1 MSFLSANQQYKLSGS
16 SLGFTE
22 WLEREK
28 AKGVVI
34 PKAGITDVFETE
46 MLKVEQDV
54 EPKPKDSKR
63 VLGLNRNMLMLSGLV
78 IVGAIA
84 YKFYATKKWYIK

>member
-1 MSFLSANQQYKLSGS
+1 MSFQSANQQYKLSGS
-16 SLGFTE
+16 SLSFTE
-22 WLEREK
+22 WIEREK

-34 PKAGITDVFETE
+34 PKEGVTDVFETE
-46 MLKVEQDV
+46 MSKVEQEVEV
-54 EPKPKDSKR
+54 EPKNSKR

-84 YKFYATKKWYIK
+84 YKFYANKK

>member
-22 WLEREK
+22 WLDREK

-46 MLKVEQDV
+46 MLKV
-54 EPKPKDSKR
+54 
-63 VLGLNRNMLMLSGLV
+63 
-78 IVGAIA
+78 
-84 YKFYATKKWYIK
+84 

>member
-16 SLGFTE
+16 SLSFTE
-22 WLEREK
+22 WIEREK

-34 PKAGITDVFETE
+34 PKEGVTDVFETE
-46 MLKVEQDV
+46 MSKVEQEVEV
-54 EPKPKDSKR
+54 EPKNSKR

-84 YKFYATKKWYIK
+84 YKFYANKE

>member
-1 MSFLSANQQYKLSGS
+1 MSILSANQQYRLSGS
-16 SLGFTE
+16 SLSFAD

-34 PKAGITDVFETE
+34 PQAGITDIYENEVAES
-46 MLKVEQDV
+46 EQ
-54 EPKPKDSKR
+54 ELEAIPKDSKR

-84 YKFYATKKWYIK
+84 YKFYANKK

>member
-1 MSFLSANQQYKLSGS
+1 MSFQSANQQYKLSGS
-16 SLGFTE
+16 SLSFTE
-22 WLEREK
+22 WIEREK

-34 PKAGITDVFETE
+34 PKEGVTDVFETE
-46 MLKVEQDV
+46 MSKVEQEVEV
-54 EPKPKDSKR
+54 EPKNSKR

-84 YKFYATKKWYIK
+84 YKFYANKE

>member
-1 MSFLSANQQYKLSGS
+1 MSFQSANQQYKLSGS
-16 SLGFTE
+16 SLSFTE
-22 WLEREK
+22 WIEREK

-34 PKAGITDVFETE
+34 PKEGVTDVFESE
-46 MLKVEQDV
+46 MSKVEQEVEV
-54 EPKPKDSKR
+54 EPKNSKR

-84 YKFYATKKWYIK
+84 YKFYANKE

>member
-1 MSFLSANQQYKLSGS
+1 MSVLSANQQYKLSGS
-16 SLGFTE
+16 SLSFAE
-22 WLEREK
+22 WLDREK

-34 PKAGITDVFETE
+34 PKSGITDIYEKGILETQE
-46 MLKVEQDV
+46 LKAI
-54 EPKPKDSKR
+54 PKDSKR

-84 YKFYATKKWYIK
+84 YKFYANKK

>member
-1 MSFLSANQQYKLSGS
+1 MSILSANQQYRLSGS
-16 SLGFTE
+16 SLSFAD

-34 PKAGITDVFETE
+34 PQAGITDIYENEVAES
-46 MLKVEQDV
+46 EQ
-54 EPKPKDSKR
+54 ELEAIPKDSKR
-63 VLGLNRNMLMLSGLV
+63 VLGLNRNILMLSGLV

-84 YKFYATKKWYIK
+84 YKFYANKK

>member
-1 MSFLSANQQYKLSGS
+1 MSFQSANQQYKLSGS
-16 SLGFTE
+16 SLSFTE
-22 WLEREK
+22 WIEREK

-34 PKAGITDVFETE
+34 PKEGVTDVFETE
-46 MLKVEQDV
+46 MSKVEQEVEV
-54 EPKPKDSKR
+54 EPKNSKR

-84 YKFYATKKWYIK
+84 YKFYANKEWYIK

>member
-16 SLGFTE
+16 SLSFTE
-22 WLEREK
+22 WIEREK

-34 PKAGITDVFETE
+34 PKEGVTDVFETE
-46 MLKVEQDV
+46 MSKVEQEVEV
-54 EPKPKDSKR
+54 EPKNSKR

-84 YKFYATKKWYIK
+84 YRFYANKK

>member
-16 SLGFTE
+16 SLSFTE
-22 WLEREK
+22 WIEREK
-28 AKGVVI
+28 ANGVVI
-34 PKAGITDVFETE
+34 PKEGVTDVFETE
-46 MLKVEQDV
+46 MSKVEQEVEV
-54 EPKPKDSKR
+54 EPKNSKR

-84 YKFYATKKWYIK
+84 YRFYANKK

>member
-16 SLGFTE
+16 SLSFTE
-22 WLEREK
+22 WIEREK

-34 PKAGITDVFETE
+34 PKEGVTDVFETE
-46 MLKVEQDV
+46 MSKVEQEVEV
-54 EPKPKDSKR
+54 EPKNSKR

-84 YKFYATKKWYIK
+84 YKFYANKK

>member
-16 SLGFTE
+16 SLSFTE
-22 WLEREK
+22 WIEREK

-34 PKAGITDVFETE
+34 PKEGVTDVFETE
-46 MLKVEQDV
+46 MSKVEQEVEV
-54 EPKPKDSKR
+54 EPKNSKR

-84 YKFYATKKWYIK
+84 YKFYATKK